1 MVREVFQQM
10 VNMRA
15 AEVAKAVELLTA
27 LATDKL
33 LTAEHFGSGI
43 PLESMDDIAE
53 DCPKV
58 FESLAVVLSKVLS
71 PLSTPDR
78 QAIAAQVL
86 PITYLEKCKAELSS
100 SFCKKVF
107 TTLASNLV
115 RLTALVCAQLH
126 SGSTTP
132 TATLEAVSI

>member
-1 MVREVFQQM
+1 MLRFVCITTLSLLTSQEYCGGGSKEEAYAAIQATTERDAVVREVFQQM

-58 FESLAVVLSKVLS
+58 FESLAVVLSKVLW
-71 PLSTPDR
+71 PLVHP
-78 QAIAAQVL
+78 
-86 PITYLEKCKAELSS
+86 
-100 SFCKKVF
+100 
-107 TTLASNLV
+107 
-115 RLTALVCAQLH
+115 
-126 SGSTTP
+126 
-132 TATLEAVSI
+132 